1 MIDISILKMK
11 IFFFISKLHIT
22 ASFKYLS
29 SSFLVSF
36 KIFSSLHHYSI
47 LLTILPNCA
56 GPILPPAPLQ
66 QCRRLN
72 FYKENIEPALTS
84 VIKRFNLDQKEAG
97 DLSVKYNESFAQPQH
112 HFISLCWLFRTK
124 YLSQKKTAEYPDII
138 ISSWKM
144 KMAIVGK
151 MNRMLNG
158 AV

>member
-72 FYKENIEPALTS
+72 FYKEVEDFFRSRDRDFDGFLS
-84 VIKRFNLDQKEAG
+84 FEEFLGEESKLEKLFKRMDKNNDGKVSKQ
-97 DLSVKYNESFAQPQH
+97 VK
-112 HFISLCWLFRTK
+112 
-124 YLSQKKTAEYPDII
+124 
-138 ISSWKM
+138 
-144 KMAIVGK
+144 
-151 MNRMLNG
+151 
-158 AV
+158 

>member
-72 FYKENIEPALTS
+72 FYKEIGTPQAFDTEKP
-84 VIKRFNLDQKEAG
+84 G
-97 DLSVKYNESFAQPQH
+97 DDAVNPSPSP
-112 HFISLCWLFRTK
+112 
-124 YLSQKKTAEYPDII
+124 
-138 ISSWKM
+138 SST
-144 KMAIVGK
+144 
-151 MNRMLNG
+151 
-158 AV
+158 